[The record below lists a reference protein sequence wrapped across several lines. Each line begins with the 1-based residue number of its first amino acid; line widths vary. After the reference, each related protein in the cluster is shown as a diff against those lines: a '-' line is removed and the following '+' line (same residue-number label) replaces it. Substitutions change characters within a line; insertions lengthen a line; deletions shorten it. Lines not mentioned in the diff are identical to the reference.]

1 MSELLVNTIKKADGT
16 GSLTVPAES
25 GTVVTT
31 ASPSL
36 GRRNLI
42 INGAVQIDQRNG
54 GSSVTTATNYV
65 YPCDRWQV
73 GYGSGGAITGQQST
87 TAPSG
92 FTNSVGL
99 SVNTTDDLS
108 FAGDF
113 YGVRTKIE
121 GSSVAHLKWG
131 TADAETITLSFWVR
145 SSVTG
150 TYVAGITN
158 GAGNRSYPATYTV
171 SSANTWEYKTITI
184 SGDTSGTWNTGNNV
198 GLDLFFYLG
207 AGTDYATGTA
217 NAWNASG
224 YLQTSSQVGWI
235 SNTGATFYITGVQLE
250 VGSVSTPYEHRS
262 YGEEL
267 ALCQRYFYGMKPST
281 GTSVWPAT
289 NEDSANGMYAIIN
302 FPVTMRSA
310 PSVAYNGTITGT
322 GNFRVNWVYSGSA
335 TISNFFGSY
344 QSSPHS
350 ITIYGDKSNS
360 VYGTGYAVGFEIGS
374 GLDGYFGVSAE
385 L

>member
-1 MSELLVNTIKKADGT
+1 MALSKIDSDGIVSGGITAD
-16 GSLTVPAES
+16 SLNV
-25 GTVVTT
+25 GQIG
-31 ASPSL
+31 

-108 FAGDF
+108 FAADF

-250 VGSVSTPYEHRS
+250 VGSVATPFEHRS

-267 ALCQRYFYGMKPST
+267 ALCERYYQIGGSCSGRAWATLYAEFYYDFKTPMRTAPT
-281 GTSVWPAT
+281 GGLRGAGNAENETTGSAHISGIAGYDILSISLAARTSK
-289 NEDSANGMYAIIN
+289 SCLLSIQ
-302 FPVTMRSA
+302 
-310 PSVAYNGTITGT
+310 ITGSS
-322 GNFRVNWVYSGSA
+322 WSAGS
-335 TISNFFGSY
+335 IVGLR
-344 QSSPHS
+344 
-350 ITIYGDKSNS
+350 
-360 VYGTGYAVGFEIGS
+360 GTPLY
-374 GLDGYFGVSAE
+374 LDAE